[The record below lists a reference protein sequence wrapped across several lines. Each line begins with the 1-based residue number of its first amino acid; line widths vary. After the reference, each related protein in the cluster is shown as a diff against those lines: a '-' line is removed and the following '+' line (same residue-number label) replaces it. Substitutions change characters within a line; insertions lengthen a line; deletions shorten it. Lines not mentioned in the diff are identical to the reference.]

1 MARSPLLT
9 ALFHPL
15 NLAMLGL
22 TAAAGL
28 CGAWWLAPVGILF
41 WLIMVIV
48 VARDPGLKI
57 TFMRAS
63 RQPLAQRFQT
73 RFDRLDRAR
82 VLVFNAMQR
91 CVPPARK
98 AIEPVQI
105 ALDQLVEH
113 IFQLSLRMSSMD
125 NNYAVQRATSNFDS
139 DIADLNKKRDAAS
152 DAASR
157 KEYDQALQ
165 SLKNGQAQLKRI
177 DSLMVRFETQLTG
190 ANSSVDSLVTGVV
203 GLQGLNLSQ
212 TEERIPSLI
221 KLIETQ
227 EEEFRQFDTE
237 LENSPALE

>member
-1 MARSPLLT
+1 MTRSPFLT

-48 VARDPGLKI
+48 VARDPGLQI
-57 TFMRAS
+57 TFTRAS

-82 VLVFNAMQR
+82 VSAFNAMQR
-91 CVPPARK
+91 SNPPSRQ

-113 IFQLSLRMSSMD
+113 VYQLSLRMSALD
-125 NNYAVQRATSNFDS
+125 NNFAVQRATSNFDT
-139 DIADLNKKRDAAS
+139 DMADLQKKRDGAP

-157 KEYDQALQ
+157 KEYEQALQ
-165 SLKNGQAQLKRI
+165 PLQNRQAQLKRI
-177 DSLMVRFETQLTG
+177 DSLMTRFETELTG
-190 ANSSVDSLVTGVV
+190 ANSSVDSLVTGIV
-203 GLQGLNLSQ
+203 GLQGRNPTQ
-212 TEERIPSLI
+212 TRERIPSLL
-221 KLIETQ
+221 KLVESQ

-237 LENSPALE
+237 LENSPTVE